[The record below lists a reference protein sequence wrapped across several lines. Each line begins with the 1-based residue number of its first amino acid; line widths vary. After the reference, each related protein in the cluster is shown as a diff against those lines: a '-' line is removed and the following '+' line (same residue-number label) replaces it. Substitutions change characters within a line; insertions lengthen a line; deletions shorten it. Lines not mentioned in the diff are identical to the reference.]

1 MKRSFRSRF
10 PTSFRPQYRPPH
22 SASNRRRRKALRPAV
37 PAGCPFLLR
46 PVRRRR
52 FCAVDLSLSF
62 PRLHRRERRPAAP
75 LLPVISVRSS
85 QKENIHETIVPAQAQ
100 KSEFS
105 GNRIAH
111 RQYFRPLL
119 PENRPSSLRL
129 LAGRAPR
136 RPLKTCRRRRTSTPN
151 SCAPGFR
158 KASEAFSTSAAA
170 PATTPKCC
178 WLRDMKST
186 ASRRARISLR

>member
-10 PTSFRPQYRPPH
+10 PTSFRPRYRPPH

-37 PAGCPFLLR
+37 PAGCPFRLR

-136 RPLKTCRRRRTSTPN
+136 RPRKPAEGAGPLHRIPARPDSGRRQKHSRRRLRHRPQ
-151 SCAPGFR
+151 R
-158 KASEAFSTSAAA
+158 RSAAGGG
-170 PATTPKCC
+170 
-178 WLRDMKST
+178 
-186 ASRRARISLR
+186 I